1 MARNVVM
8 ATLVLMLS
16 WLANRVVDN
25 NKVVVVVNK
34 TLGARQLV
42 VLVMAEK
49 LVAGAVQT
57 EVNEVPPAPCYPS
70 WPCSGYNWR
79 LTRGRQR
86 RAGV

>member
-25 NKVVVVVNK
+25 DKVVVVNK

>member
-25 NKVVVVVNK
+25 NKVVVVNK

-42 VLVMAEK
+42 VMAEK

-79 LTRGRQR
+79 LTRGGRR

>member
-16 WLANRVVDN
+16 WLANRVVDD
-25 NKVVVVVNK
+25 NKVVVVVVNK

-42 VLVMAEK
+42 VMAEK

-79 LTRGRQR
+79 LTRGGQR